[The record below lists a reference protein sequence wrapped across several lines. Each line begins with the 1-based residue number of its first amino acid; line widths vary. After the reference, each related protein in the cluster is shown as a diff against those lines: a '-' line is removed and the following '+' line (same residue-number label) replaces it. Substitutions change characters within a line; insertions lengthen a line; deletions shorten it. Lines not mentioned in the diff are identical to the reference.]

1 MKASYTMRLFLVL
14 LLIPVLLVGCNKKI
28 GSKDSMRVYFCD
40 AAKGSLLAEN
50 VPVDFTQVT
59 TDREK
64 VQFVINALSKGSQ
77 SSTIQMNNNMHIQE
91 VNLNER
97 LAYVLFDNEYTVL
110 NPQEQIGIR
119 ASLVYSLTEL
129 NFIEGVE
136 FFIEDVPLTNIS
148 GEPIGPI
155 ERKDILI
162 SVLSPNPPT
171 TIQTVTLYFAGADN
185 KSLVKE
191 QRDIQVNSSIA
202 LEKYIIDELIK
213 GPQAEGLLAT
223 IPKETTVNDVN
234 TKEGVCQ
241 VDLSFDVKSKHFTT
255 PESKMLMIYSIVNS
269 LTEVSKVQ
277 KVAFLIDGKKE
288 IEFSKDIDLSEFFER
303 KESIIE

>member
-1 MKASYTMRLFLVL
+1 MKIRHTISLLLVL
-14 LLIPVLLVGCNKKI
+14 MLIPTVLAGCTKKLGAEDTI
-28 GSKDSMRVYFCD
+28 KVYFCD
-40 AAKGSLLAEN
+40 SAKGSLLAEN
-50 VPVDFTQVT
+50 VSVDFTQIT

-64 VQFVINALSKGSQ
+64 AQFVINTLRKGSQ
-77 SSTIQMNNNMHIQE
+77 SSTIQTNNDMYIQE

-97 LAYVLFDNEYTVL
+97 LAYVLFDKDYISL

-119 ASLVYSLTEL
+119 SSLVYSLTEL
-129 NFIEGVE
+129 NFIDGVE
-136 FFIEDVPLTNIS
+136 FFVGDVPLTNIS

-162 SVLSPNPPT
+162 NVLSPNPPT
-171 TIQTVTLYFAGADN
+171 TIQTVTLYFAGVDN
-185 KSLVKE
+185 KGLVKE

-213 GPQAEGLLAT
+213 GPQVEGLLAT

-241 VDLSFDVKSKHFTT
+241 VDLSFDVKSKHFAT

-269 LTEVSKVQ
+269 LTELSKVQ